1 MIKLEHLS
9 VSLGKTEVVKN
20 VNVEIND
27 GHILGIVGESGSGKS
42 VMSLSIMGLL
52 PTTANV
58 SGTIEIDKEVSNI
71 KDSSHLKKGVQ
82 MAMVFQEPMTSLN
95 PTMKIG
101 SQVEEM
107 LKLHTDLDKLARK
120 AKVLESL
127 KSVGLKEPEKV
138 YTSYPHELSGG
149 MRQRVMI
156 AIAVILEPKLII
168 ADEPTTALDVTVQNQ
183 IIKLLSDINKKKNN
197 SMIFITHDLNLARKL
212 CTDIAVMKNGVVVEK
227 GTTQDIFS
235 SPKHE
240 YTKMLLEKVP
250 SRIKGVSDNDILENS
265 DNSHKQDVI
274 LEVNNLDVYYK
285 ERNAG
290 RIFSSKK
297 KVHVVKDVSFDIRR
311 GEILGLVGES
321 GCGKT
326 TLSKAIL
333 GINTD
338 YKGSIVNNAGK
349 ISMIFQ
355 DPYSSLN
362 PSKTIGWLLQEPLR
376 AMLKKD
382 KNISMTKEDIRT
394 SAYDMLKKVELD
406 EKYFDR
412 KPSQL
417 SGGQRQRISIG
428 QALITKPALV
438 IADEPVSA
446 LDVTIQAQI
455 MELMIKLQQEMS
467 LSYLFISHDIN
478 VIYKMS
484 NRLMIMKDGKILEKG
499 NTQEVFDNPVNEYTK
514 MLLE

>member
-1 MIKLEHLS
+1 MIKLENLS
-9 VSLGKTEVVKN
+9 VSFGKTEVVKN
-20 VNVEIND
+20 VNLEIND

-127 KSVGLKEPEKV
+127 KSVGLKEAEKV
-138 YTSYPHELSGG
+138 YKSYPHELSGG

-212 CTDIAVMKNGVVVEK
+212 CTDIAVMKNGIVVEK

-250 SRIKGVSDNDILENS
+250 SRIKGVSDNNILENS

-274 LEVNNLDVYYK
+274 L
-285 ERNAG
+285 
-290 RIFSSKK
+290 
-297 KVHVVKDVSFDIRR
+297 
-311 GEILGLVGES
+311 
-321 GCGKT
+321 
-326 TLSKAIL
+326 
-333 GINTD
+333 
-338 YKGSIVNNAGK
+338 
-349 ISMIFQ
+349 
-355 DPYSSLN
+355 
-362 PSKTIGWLLQEPLR
+362 
-376 AMLKKD
+376 
-382 KNISMTKEDIRT
+382 
-394 SAYDMLKKVELD
+394 
-406 EKYFDR
+406 DR
-412 KPSQL
+412 KS
-417 SGGQRQRISIG
+417 
-428 QALITKPALV
+428 V
-438 IADEPVSA
+438 V
-446 LDVTIQAQI
+446 
-455 MELMIKLQQEMS
+455 
-467 LSYLFISHDIN
+467 
-478 VIYKMS
+478 
-484 NRLMIMKDGKILEKG
+484 
-499 NTQEVFDNPVNEYTK
+499 
-514 MLLE
+514 